1 MRFVIT
7 YLAKYKKYLIL
18 NILGA
23 FGFIVVEIGIPT
35 LFSQGI
41 SDRFGEGN
49 TNYILML
56 MFKMYLLALI
66 GFILAILLSYA
77 TDKVTSKI
85 TRDVRDDLFR
95 QIQGFSRMEYEK
107 FGVARFITN
116 TGTDAYTI
124 MQFLTLILR
133 TGFIAPMM
141 IVSAFVLIFS
151 KSQTLGIITFILSP
165 LMLLGV
171 YIINK
176 KIHKLSTD
184 QQKKLD
190 NINRNMRENF
200 TGLRVIRA
208 FNKEEFQKK
217 RFANVNRDYMNVS
230 ITLFQRIAFIGPIFS
245 VVFATI
251 IMIIIQLGSVY
262 VSDGILEVGS
272 LTAYIEYIFHALFSF
287 LMLGNTLIM
296 YPRFEVATERLKEVF
311 NTQSSITSNTA
322 TSDKKIT
329 EGTIVFE
336 NVSFYY
342 SDQAEESVL
351 SNINFTAKAGETVAF
366 IGSTGSGKSTLI
378 KLLPRFFDV
387 TTGRIL
393 IDNVDIREYPLAEL
407 RQKISYVPQKATL
420 FSGTIKENLRF
431 GDATAT
437 DEALAYAAEI
447 AQAKDFIESLP
458 HQYDEM
464 LAEGGINLSGGQKQR
479 LCIARTLVRKA
490 PIYIFD
496 DSFSAL
502 DYKTDAMLRKRLAE
516 EVTDATILIV
526 AQRVGTIMNAN
537 KIIVLN
543 EGEIVGTGTHQE
555 LLRTNKIYREIAQSQ
570 LSEEELAI

>member
-387 TTGRIL
+387 TIGRIL